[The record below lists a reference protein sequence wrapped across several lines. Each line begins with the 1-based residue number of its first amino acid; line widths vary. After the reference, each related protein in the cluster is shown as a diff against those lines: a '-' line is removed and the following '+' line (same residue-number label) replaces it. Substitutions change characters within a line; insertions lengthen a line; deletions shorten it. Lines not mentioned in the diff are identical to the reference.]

1 MRLCQIR
8 TTTQATANQ
17 IISSLCF
24 CFFSIKTLYLAPVT
38 GAPELPLVWCCLVQ
52 IGVCSN
58 KLWTFLMCLSLPFNS
73 YKWQRGYSLKLF
85 FNCVNKAQRAFC
97 DLLCPVRALTDTCPG
112 HLRVQESRT
121 KLYHW
126 RGPRRFTS
134 LWSWQDVIISSFL
147 WQRRWP
153 HVWPLCPGSS

>member
-1 MRLCQIR
+1 MRRCQIR

-24 CFFSIKTLYLAPVT
+24 YIFSIKTLYLAPVA
-38 GAPELPLVWCCLVQ
+38 GAPERPLVWCCLVQ
-52 IGVCSN
+52 ICVC
-58 KLWTFLMCLSLPFNS
+58 WTFLMCLSLPFNS
-73 YKWQRGYSLKLF
+73 YERQRGYSLKLF

-97 DLLCPVRALTDTCPG
+97 DLLGPVRALTNTCPG
-112 HLRVQESRT
+112 HWTVQGSRT

-126 RGPRRFTS
+126 WGRRRFTS

-147 WQRRWP
+147 WQRWL
-153 HVWPLCPGSS
+153 HGWPLCPGSS